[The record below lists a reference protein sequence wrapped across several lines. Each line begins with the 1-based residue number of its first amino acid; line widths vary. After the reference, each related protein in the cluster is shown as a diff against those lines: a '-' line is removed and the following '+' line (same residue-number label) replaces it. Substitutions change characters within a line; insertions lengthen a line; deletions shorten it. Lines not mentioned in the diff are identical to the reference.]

1 MGSRHLKR
9 LPAPRTWPIKRKEAV
24 WTVKPRPGPHP
35 QEACIPL
42 LVLVRDVL
50 GYAET
55 SREARILIKE
65 GRFLIDGKVRRD
77 PKYPV
82 GLMDVVEVPDAGEAY
97 RVLPGKGRF
106 VLHPVGEEEK
116 GFKLCRI
123 EDKTTVKGGHIQLNL
138 HDGRNV
144 LIRVEN
150 PRNPVEDVYKTYDV
164 LKISIPE
171 QEVLEHIKFGKG
183 VYAIVTWGRRMGE
196 VGRVVEVSRGSMLK
210 PWTVK
215 LRRVDGSTFET
226 VRDYVFALGVEKPLI
241 SLPGGP

>member
-1 MGSRHLKR
+1 
-9 LPAPRTWPIKRKEAV
+9 
-24 WTVKPRPGPHP
+24 
-35 QEACIPL
+35 
-42 LVLVRDVL
+42 L

-55 SREARILIKE
+55 GREARILIKE
-65 GRFLIDGKVRRD
+65 GRFLVDGKVRRD

-82 GLMDVVEVPDAGEAY
+82 GLMDVVEIPDAGEAY

-123 EDKTTVKGGHIQLNL
+123 ENKTTVKGGHIQLNL

-171 QEVLEHIKFGKG
+171 QEVLEHIKFGEG

>member
-24 WTVKPRPGPHP
+24 WTVKPKPGPHP

-77 PKYPV
+77 PKYPI
-82 GLMDVVEVPDAGEAY
+82 GLMDVVEVPDAEEAY

-106 VLHPVGEEEK
+106 VLHPVSGEEK
-116 GFKLCRI
+116 GFKLCRV

-171 QEVLEHIKFGKG
+171 QEVLEHIKFGEG

-196 VGRVVEVSRGSMLK
+196 VGRVVEVSKGSMLK

-215 LRRVDGSTFET
+215 LQKVDGSTFET
-226 VRDYVFALGVEKPLI
+226 VREYVFALGVEKPLI